1 LGMRLSLR
9 LLVAFALAV
18 VLTSLA
24 AEITNASGTEGEASV
39 YVVDLEMNIDGGAV
53 ELVKWALRDA
63 SRNPGVEAVVIRI
76 NTDGGYL
83 HATEEI
89 VDAVSEADVLT
100 VGYVAPYGARAF
112 SAGAYI
118 FMACQV
124 TAMEPGTVVGSCMP
138 VSETGQQASEK
149 VVNAMAGWMA
159 SLAEARGRNVSAAR
173 AMVVENRDYTA
184 EQAYRLGVCDL
195 VVDNIGELLEVIGYG
210 GASVKYYHKDAKIEA
225 LSFISNPVVQG
236 ILMFIASWLIIADI
250 LHPTYVLTILALVF
264 LGLALYGIGIVST
277 SALAVAMM
285 ACGCSLMA
293 VELKKP
299 GFGLEFVGAIL
310 IILGVVFAYGHEPFM
325 SLTGFTYLLMACIGA
340 CSGLFAY
347 YMYHIR
353 KVISMRERYHDLSR
367 LVGKVGVAKTDIRPG
382 GVGVVLVEA
391 EEWSARSDVPVRA
404 GVRVKVLS
412 VEGVTVKV
420 EPLED

>member
-1 LGMRLSLR
+1 MDMRLALR
-9 LLVAFALAV
+9 LLVAITIAV
-18 VLTSLA
+18 VF
-24 AEITNASGTEGEASV
+24 ASMTTQVARADGGATV
-39 YVVDLEMNIDGGAV
+39 YVVDLDMNVDGGAV
-53 ELVKWALRDA
+53 ELVRWALRDA
-63 SRNPGVEAVVIRI
+63 SRNPDVEAVVIRI
-76 NTDGGYL
+76 NTNGGYL
-83 HATEEI
+83 HTTEEI
-89 VDAVSEADVLT
+89 VDLISEADVLT
-100 VGYVAPYGARAF
+100 VGYVSPYGARAF

-118 FMACQV
+118 FMACQL

-138 VSETGQQASEK
+138 VSEAGQPASEK

-173 AMVVENRDYTA
+173 DMVLENLDYTA
-184 EQAYRLGVCDL
+184 EEARRLGVCD
-195 VVDNIGELLEVIGYG
+195 VVVGGLDELLDVIGCH
-210 GASVKYYHKDAKIEA
+210 GAYVKYYRRDVKVEV

-250 LHPTYVLTILALVF
+250 LHPTYVLTVLAIVF
-264 LGLALYGIGIVST
+264 LGLALYGIGIIST

-285 ACGCSLMA
+285 TCGCFLMA

-299 GFGLEFVGAIL
+299 GVGLEFVGAVL

-340 CSGLFAY
+340 GSGLFGY
-347 YMYHIR
+347 YMYHVR
-353 KVISMRERYHDLSR
+353 KVLSMRERYHDLSR
-367 LVGKVGVAKTDIRPG
+367 LVGKVGVARTDISPG
-382 GVGVVLVEA
+382 SVGVVLVDA
-391 EEWSARSDVPVRA
+391 EEWSATSDLPVRA

-420 EPLED
+420 MPLED